1 MASITDHFGI
11 TGDVPFVDV
20 DLTTDTKQY
29 VDPHRIRLRG
39 VPTKTSADALKCL
52 DTFLDAV
59 THAVLTA
66 DPAGTSLLADF
77 TEPRETRLGMA
88 AQGSN
93 GHGSSAEIGQ
103 HIWKV
108 LSTDLHALF
117 DIGIL
122 KHLEDL
128 PVFVHGIDRD
138 ITSDI
143 TTRIIY
149 SPLVDFTTEM
159 IQRYPVIGA
168 QMTSLDKR
176 IWDPGSESW
185 TTRTVSLPAVDGK
198 ALLLVPQQWVG
209 TSLLLNAT
217 RFYETEMLTYAQAEQ
232 AIVLANGK
240 INRPTK
246 DQLKKQPEL
255 PRGRDT
261 HLEVT
266 LRAHANGDDLMGLFR
281 FFAKQ
286 RFFEKLPQTTGS

>member
-39 VPTKTSADALKCL
+39 IPTKTSAEALKCL
-52 DTFLDAV
+52 DTFLGAI
-59 THAVLTA
+59 THAVLIA

-93 GHGSSAEIGQ
+93 GHGSSAEIGEQ
-103 HIWKV
+103 IWKA
-108 LSTDLHALF
+108 LNTDLHALL
-117 DIGIL
+117 DVGIL

-128 PVFVHGIDRD
+128 PVFVHGIDKD

-168 QMTSLDKR
+168 QMQSFDKR
-176 IWDPGSESW
+176 IWDPGSNTW
-185 TTRTVSLPAVDGK
+185 MTRTVSLPVVDDK
-198 ALLLVPQQWVG
+198 ALLLVPRQWVG
-209 TSLLLNAT
+209 TALLLNAK

-232 AIVLANGK
+232 TTVLANGK
-240 INRPTK
+240 INRPNK
-246 DQLKKQPEL
+246 DQLKKQPAL

-261 HLEVT
+261 HLKVT
-266 LRAHANGDDLMGLFR
+266 LRAHAAGDDLMGLFR

-286 RFFEKLPQTTGS
+286 QFLRKLR